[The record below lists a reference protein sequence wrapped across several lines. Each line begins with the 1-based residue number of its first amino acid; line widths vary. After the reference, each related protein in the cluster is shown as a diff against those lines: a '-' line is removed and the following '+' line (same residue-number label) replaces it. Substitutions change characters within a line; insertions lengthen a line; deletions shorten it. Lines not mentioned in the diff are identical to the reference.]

1 MLLTKIGIDMQ
12 NDQEKK
18 SGLGLLS
25 YIWTE
30 WISTFVILVLL
41 LMTLVIGTGEMIHGQ
56 LLRMGERLYGDP
68 DTGMQYSFLRAE
80 PEKPSCDRHP
90 NIDAQVQEQMKINAA
105 DEFASMFGVA
115 SEADVRA
122 SLIAAREQCDE
133 KYQFYDK
140 AMKHMEA
147 HPSIRTYRKIE
158 TSFFGIFK
166 FGTEN
171 RALFLVIMVV
181 FAAISATLKTH
192 HIGLRSPATKIDF
205 RVYSVAMLLGNG
217 FLTSSVISQYN
228 SVMNSGVPMSP
239 EMKIIY
245 WLWMILFGCL
255 TLISLFQLAKPP
267 TPTREGGNIGLAFL
281 SVPLYAYMAI
291 ITGVAF
297 TIFMDYP
304 MGQGIYLGQLVEFSN
319 IFLNLA
325 LFIWAG
331 MLLKQTRIVDLFL
344 NILRPWN
351 LAPETLTWLILIA
364 AALPTAYT
372 GASGIFVIAAGAI
385 IYKEVWNAGGRRQ
398 FALAATALSGSM
410 GVVLRPCLLIV
421 VVASLNKEVTTD
433 LLYQYGLYTFL
444 LTSTLFL
451 IIALIFAEQKFRIA
465 PLNIALPKSLRAFV
479 PVSPY
484 IVIFVL
490 IWLFYKHAL
499 ATDLNEFTAPVM
511 MPIILLMMVLFDKL
525 RKEPA
530 PLAPVGH
537 WDSTLNTY
545 TAPVDGTQPA
555 PQINPED
562 DPRKPER
569 NVSFGKALHLATSE
583 TVGHIGALVILMA
596 LSVSVGGFLEHI
608 QIMEAFPKDISST
621 FVVISLIVMLM
632 IFVGMIM
639 DPFGAVILIT
649 ATVAPVAYQYG
660 IDPVHFWMI
669 ALVGFELGYITP
681 PVALNHLLARQ
692 AIGDAEVAEADA
704 EVRHLSFFYRYERWI
719 FPLLVM
725 VPAILIIAYVPYF
738 FKLFGWYH

>member
-1 MLLTKIGIDMQ
+1 MQ
-12 NDQEKK
+12 HNQRKK
-18 SGLGLLS
+18 TGLGLLS

-30 WISTFVILVLL
+30 WISTFVILLLL
-41 LMTLVIGTGEMIHGQ
+41 LMTLIIGTGEMVHGQ

-68 DTGMQYSFLRAE
+68 AIGMQYSFLRAE
-80 PEKPSCDRHP
+80 PEQPTCDRNP
-90 NIDAQVQEQMKINAA
+90 NIDAQVQEQMRINAA

-115 SEADVRA
+115 SQADVRA
-122 SLIAAREQCDE
+122 SLIAARQQCEE

-140 AMKHMEA
+140 AMTHIEA
-147 HPSIRTYRKIE
+147 HPSVRTYRQIE

-205 RVYSVAMLLGNG
+205 RIYSIAMLIGNG
-217 FLTSSVISQYN
+217 LLTSSVISQYQ
-228 SVMNSGVPMSP
+228 SVMNSGVPMGS
-239 EMKIIY
+239 EMKLIY
-245 WLWMILFGCL
+245 WLWMILFGVL
-255 TLISLFQLAKPP
+255 TVISLYQLIKSP
-267 TPTREGGNIGLAFL
+267 TPTREGGSVGLAFL

-297 TIFMDYP
+297 TFFMAYP
-304 MGQGIYLGQLVEFSN
+304 MGQGIYLGQLVEFSS

-398 FALAATALSGSM
+398 FALAATALSGSL

-433 LLYQYGLYTFL
+433 LLYKYGMYVFL

-451 IIALIFAEQKFRIA
+451 VIALFFAEQKFRIA
-465 PLNIALPKSLRAFV
+465 PFKVALPKSLRAFV

-484 IVIFVL
+484 IVIFIL
-490 IWLFYKHAL
+490 IWLFYKYAL
-499 ATDLNEFTAPVM
+499 ATNLNEFTAPVM
-511 MPIILLMMVLFDKL
+511 MPVILLLMVLFDKL

-537 WDSTLNTY
+537 WDSTLDSY
-545 TAPVDGTQPA
+545 TVPSDGSLPTPKVDPA
-555 PQINPED
+555 D
-562 DPRKPER
+562 DPRNPAR
-569 NVSFGKALHLATSE
+569 RISFGKALHTSTSE

-596 LSVSVGGFLEHI
+596 LSVSVGGFLEQIH
-608 QIMEAFPKDISST
+608 IMETFPQNINST
-621 FVVISLIVMLM
+621 YLVITLIVLLM

-669 ALVGFELGYITP
+669 ALIGFELGYVTP

-692 AIGDAEVAEADA
+692 SIGDAEVAEADA

-719 FPLLVM
+719 LPLLVM
-725 VPAILIIAYVPYF
+725 VPAILIIAYIPYT
-738 FKLFGWYH
+738 FKLFGWYS